1 MPETKK
7 TRAVV
12 KPGPKTRP
20 KPRPGATAKAS
31 PAKEEGALERQG
43 ALNKLRAICLALPD
57 TKETLS
63 WGSPHFRVGEKIF
76 SGFGE
81 EKGMG
86 LAIGFKLEMDHADA
100 MIQQPGFWRAPF
112 VGRYGWV
119 SMGVTPKMNW
129 SQVKAFV
136 EESYRLIAP
145 GAKLPGAKRA
155 PKPRRRSKA

>member
-1 MPETKK
+1 MTGTAMSKAAVAAALKK
-7 TRAVV
+7 H
-12 KPGPKTRP
+12 
-20 KPRPGATAKAS
+20 
-31 PAKEEGALERQG
+31 
-43 ALNKLRAICLALPD
+43 RAICLALPN

-81 EKGMG
+81 EKGKG

-100 MIQQPGFWRAPF
+100 VIQDPRFWRAPY

-119 SMGVTPKMNW
+119 SMAVTPKTNW
-129 SQVKAFV
+129 RQVKAFV

-145 GAKLPGAKRA
+145 KEKASRARTAKTKAK
-155 PKPRRRSKA
+155 PKSGHPARR

>member
-1 MPETKK
+1 MPETTKSK
-7 TRAVV
+7 PKPKSTVKPARAVKTKAATTAAAA
-12 KPGPKTRP
+12 KP
-20 KPRPGATAKAS
+20 AA
-31 PAKEEGALERQG
+31 PAADNVALD
-43 ALNKLRAICLALPD
+43 KLRAICRALPN

-81 EKGMG
+81 EKGKG

-119 SMGVTPKMNW
+119 SMAVTPKMNW

-145 GAKLPGAKRA
+145 GAKVSGAKRA
-155 PKPRRRSKA
+155 PKPRKRAKA